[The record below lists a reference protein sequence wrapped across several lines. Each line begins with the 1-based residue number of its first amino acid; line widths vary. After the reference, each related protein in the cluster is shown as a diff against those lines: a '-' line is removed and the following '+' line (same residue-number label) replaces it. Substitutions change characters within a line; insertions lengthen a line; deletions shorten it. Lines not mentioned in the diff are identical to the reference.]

1 MLYTKMLLLYYIGM
15 TIYYILYTNFIYILY
30 QRNTKFI
37 GMIIY
42 YITRNTTKI
51 VEQYIVFELDILCII
66 PLFLW
71 YFLLYSI

>member
-1 MLYTKMLLLYYIGM
+1 M

-51 VEQYIVFELDILCII
+51 VEQYIVYQVQI
-66 PLFLW
+66 PHISLV
-71 YFLLYSI
+71 